1 MLLLKDHNLICIFTF
16 TLGLLALVVVPLLE
30 ASASL
35 QETWMQL
42 LIVRGLRLLRLARV
56 LRTIKR
62 FKVVWRL
69 VSGLLSA
76 WDTMI
81 STTCLILLWLYIFG
95 CIAAEAPRRPLMTS
109 FIFYT
114 YKGGLRYTPYT
125 AAIAGLE
132 PS

>member
-1 MLLLKDHNLICIFTF
+1 MSLLQQDTTWATEIERAFLTLYTIELLLRLAAGGPPMFRSGWFLLDLFLVVI
-16 TLGLLALVVVPLLE
+16 GLLALVVVPLLE

-69 VSGLLSA
+69 VSGA
-76 WDTMI
+76 
-81 STTCLILLWLYIFG
+81 
-95 CIAAEAPRRPLMTS
+95 RRP
-109 FIFYT
+109 
-114 YKGGLRYTPYT
+114 
-125 AAIAGLE
+125 ADIAPTHGKTIW
-132 PS
+132 